1 MVTEMMNEK
10 IDEKTSRTR
19 RFSIVPTTATIA
31 EESTSNST
39 ISNLVVTNP
48 VIGPETTVERLR
60 EPFAELRQRRRSSVS
75 ILNTIDDVRHNL
87 PIRDARQR

>member
-1 MVTEMMNEK
+1 MLTETMNEK

-19 RFSIVPTTATIA
+19 RFSVAPTTATIA

-48 VIGPETTVERLR
+48 VIAPETTVETLR
-60 EPFAELRQRRRSSVS
+60 PPFSELRQRRRSSVS
-75 ILNTIDDVRHNL
+75 ILNTIDDIRHKL